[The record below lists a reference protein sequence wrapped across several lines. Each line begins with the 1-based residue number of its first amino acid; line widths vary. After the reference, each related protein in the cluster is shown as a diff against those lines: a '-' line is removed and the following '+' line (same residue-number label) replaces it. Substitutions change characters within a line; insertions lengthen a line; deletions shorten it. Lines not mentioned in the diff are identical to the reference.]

1 MRECT
6 KCKQLKPLTDYYKR
20 SQSKDDGVARQCKVC
35 TDANY
40 KAYWKR
46 TAILQSQKRNAKKQ
60 QLRANLQD
68 NQHNQPQVLHWEEMS
83 EQREIMGQV
92 LGEQQR
98 ANSRYQTTG

>member
-1 MRECT
+1 MRECS

-46 TAILQSQKRNAKKQ
+46 TAIKQSQKRHARK
-60 QLRANLQD
+60 QLRINLQD
-68 NQHNQPQVLHWEEMS
+68 NQYNQSQVLHREEMF
-83 EQREIMGQV
+83 
-92 LGEQQR
+92 
-98 ANSRYQTTG
+98 A

>member
-1 MRECT
+1 MRECS

-46 TAILQSQKRNAKKQ
+46 TAIKQSEKRYARK
-60 QLRANLQD
+60 QLRTNLQD
-68 NQHNQPQVLHWEEMS
+68 NQYNQPQILHREEMF
-83 EQREIMGQV
+83 
-92 LGEQQR
+92 
-98 ANSRYQTTG
+98 A

>member
-1 MRECT
+1 MRECS

-46 TAILQSQKRNAKKQ
+46 TAIKQSEKRHANQ
-60 QLRANLQD
+60 QLRINLQD
-68 NQHNQPQVLHWEEMS
+68 NQYNQPQILPREEM
-83 EQREIMGQV
+83 
-92 LGEQQR
+92 L
-98 ANSRYQTTG
+98 A